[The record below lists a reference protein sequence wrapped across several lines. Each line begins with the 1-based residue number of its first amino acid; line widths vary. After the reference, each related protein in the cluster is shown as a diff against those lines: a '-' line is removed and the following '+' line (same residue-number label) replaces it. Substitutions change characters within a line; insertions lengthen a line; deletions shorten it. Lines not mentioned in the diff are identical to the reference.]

1 MKNVMSTQYSNP
13 QPLEHESSPMTTR
26 LGLQPSKFGPICLTT
41 EFFSRNHHRI
51 CPIVKHVW
59 NAAVDVLFI
68 FLGFVI
74 YTTTY
79 HMGRYEPSSLS
90 KSIAQTST

>member
-41 EFFSRNHHRI
+41 
-51 CPIVKHVW
+51 
-59 NAAVDVLFI
+59 
-68 FLGFVI
+68 
-74 YTTTY
+74 
-79 HMGRYEPSSLS
+79 
-90 KSIAQTST
+90 